1 MPTWTREAIFEDAKE
16 KNVHFIRL
24 AFSDVNGILKN
35 VEIPVSQLDKALD
48 NEMAFD
54 GSSIDGFVR
63 IEEADMSLHPD
74 FNTWTVFPWGSDD
87 RKVAILICDIYTTDG
102 EPLAADPRGNLKRM
116 VEKLDDLGFS
126 AFNLGPEPEFFLF
139 KLAED
144 GNPTTRV
151 NDVGGYFDVAP
162 VDLGENCRRE
172 IVLILEDLG
181 FEVEASHHE
190 VAIGQHE
197 IDFKYTDVVDACD
210 KIQLFKLIVKT
221 VARKYNLHATFMP
234 KPIYGINGSGMHCN
248 MSLFKGSENVF
259 FDADSETQLS
269 ETAMQFIAGVL
280 EHAKAITAVA
290 NPIVNSYKRLVSGY
304 EAPVNIAWSTR
315 NRSPLIRIPSARG
328 KSTRVELRSVDP
340 AANPYLALAAILGAG
355 LKGIEDEMVASAP
368 ISRNVYKMTADELV
382 NGGIDKLPSSLS
394 RALDELEIDS
404 VVQDS
409 LGAHITANFISSK
422 RIECQEYLR
431 QVTDWELNTYL
442 KQY

>member
-1 MPTWTREAIFEDAKE
+1 M
-16 KNVHFIRL
+16 VL
-24 AFSDVNGILKN
+24 
-35 VEIPVSQLDKALD
+35 QLT
-48 NEMAFD
+48 
-54 GSSIDGFVR
+54 
-63 IEEADMSLHPD
+63 ADMRLHPD

-102 EPLAADPRGNLKRM
+102 EPFAADPRGNLKRM

-248 MSLFKGSENVF
+248 MSLFKGSENVL

-355 LKGIEDEMVASAP
+355 LKGIEDEMVAPAP

-404 VVQDS
+404 VVQDA

-422 RIECQEYLR
+422 RIECQEYLH

-442 KQY
+442 EQY

>member
-1 MPTWTREAIFEDAKE
+1 MPTWTREAIFEDAQE

-63 IEEADMSLHPD
+63 IEEADMKLHPD
-74 FNTWTVFPWGSDD
+74 LNTWTVFPWGSDD
-87 RKVAILICDIYTTDG
+87 RKVAILICDIYTPDG
-102 EPLAADPRGNLKRM
+102 EPFAADPRGNLKRM
-116 VEKLDDLGFS
+116 VEKLDDFGFS
-126 AFNLGPEPEFFLF
+126 DFNLGPEPEFFLF

-144 GNPTTRV
+144 GNPSTRV

-315 NRSPLIRIPSARG
+315 NRSPLIRIPAARG

-355 LKGIEDEMVASAP
+355 LKGIEDEMVAPAP

-404 VVQDS
+404 VVQDA

-422 RIECQEYLR
+422 RIECQEYLH

-442 KQY
+442 EQY

>member
-1 MPTWTREAIFEDAKE
+1 MPTWTREAIFEDAQE

-63 IEEADMSLHPD
+63 IEEADMKLHPD
-74 FNTWTVFPWGSDD
+74 LNTWTVFPWGSDD
-87 RKVAILICDIYTTDG
+87 RKVAILICDIYTTDD
-102 EPLAADPRGNLKRM
+102 EPFAGDPRGNLRRM

-315 NRSPLIRIPSARG
+315 NRSPLIRIPAARG

-355 LKGIEDEMVASAP
+355 LKGIEDEMVAPAP

-404 VVQDS
+404 VVQDA

-422 RIECQEYLR
+422 RIECQEYLH

-442 KQY
+442 EQY

>member
-1 MPTWTREAIFEDAKE
+1 MPTWTREAIFEDAQE

-63 IEEADMSLHPD
+63 IEEADMRLHPD

-102 EPLAADPRGNLKRM
+102 EPFAADPRGNLKRM

-259 FDADSETQLS
+259 FDADSESQLS
-269 ETAMQFIAGVL
+269 ETAMQFIAGIL

-355 LKGIEDEMVASAP
+355 LKGIEDEMVAPAP

-422 RIECQEYLR
+422 RIECQEYLH

>member
-1 MPTWTREAIFEDAKE
+1 MTIWTRETIFEDAKE

-63 IEEADMSLHPD
+63 IEEADMKLHPD
-74 FNTWTVFPWGSDD
+74 LNTWTVFPWGSDD

-102 EPLAADPRGNLKRM
+102 EPFAGDPRGNLKRM

-172 IVLILEDLG
+172 IVLVLEDLG
-181 FEVEASHHE
+181 FEIEASHHE

-304 EAPVNIAWSTR
+304 EAPVNIAWSER
-315 NRSPLIRIPSARG
+315 NRSPLIRIPAARG

-340 AANPYLALAAILGAG
+340 AANPYLALATILGAG
-355 LKGIEDEMVASAP
+355 LKGIEDEIVAPAP

-404 VVQDS
+404 VVQDA

-422 RIECQEYLR
+422 RIECQEYLN

-442 KQY
+442 EQY

>member
-1 MPTWTREAIFEDAKE
+1 MRTWTREAIFEDVKE

-63 IEEADMSLHPD
+63 IEEADMKLHPD
-74 FNTWTVFPWGSDD
+74 LNTWTVFPWGSDD

-102 EPLAADPRGNLKRM
+102 EPFAGDPRGNLKRM

-172 IVLILEDLG
+172 IVLVLEDLG
-181 FEVEASHHE
+181 FEIEASHHE

-304 EAPVNIAWSTR
+304 EAPVNIAWSAR
-315 NRSPLIRIPSARG
+315 NRSPLIRIPAARG

-355 LKGIEDEMVASAP
+355 LKGIEDETVAPAP

-394 RALDELEIDS
+394 RALDELEIDN
-404 VVQDS
+404 VVQHA

-422 RIECQEYLR
+422 RIECQEYLH

-442 KQY
+442 EQY

>member
-1 MPTWTREAIFEDAKE
+1 MPTWTREAIFEDAQE

-63 IEEADMSLHPD
+63 IEEADMKLHPD
-74 FNTWTVFPWGSDD
+74 LNTWTVFPWGSDD

-102 EPLAADPRGNLKRM
+102 EPFAGDPRGNLRRM

-355 LKGIEDEMVASAP
+355 LKGIEDEMVAPAP

-404 VVQDS
+404 VVQDA

-422 RIECQEYLR
+422 RIECQEYLH

-442 KQY
+442 EQY

>member
-1 MPTWTREAIFEDAKE
+1 MAIWTREAIFEDAKE

-63 IEEADMSLHPD
+63 IEEADMKLHPD
-74 FNTWTVFPWGSDD
+74 LNTWTVFPWGSDD

-102 EPLAADPRGNLKRM
+102 EPFAGDPRGNLKRM

-126 AFNLGPEPEFFLF
+126 SFNLGPEPEFFLF

-172 IVLILEDLG
+172 IVLVLEDLG
-181 FEVEASHHE
+181 FEIEASHHE

-269 ETAMQFIAGVL
+269 ETAMKFIAGVL

-304 EAPVNIAWSTR
+304 EAPVNIAWSAR

-355 LKGIEDEMVASAP
+355 LKGIEDEMVAPAP

-404 VVQDS
+404 VVQDA

-422 RIECQEYLR
+422 RIECQEYLH

-442 KQY
+442 EQY

>member
-404 VVQDS
+404 VVQDA

-422 RIECQEYLR
+422 RIECQEYLH

>member
-63 IEEADMSLHPD
+63 IEEADMRLHPD

-102 EPLAADPRGNLKRM
+102 EPFAADPRGNLKRM

-259 FDADSETQLS
+259 FDADSESQLS

-355 LKGIEDEMVASAP
+355 LKGIEDEMVAPAP

-404 VVQDS
+404 VVQDA

-422 RIECQEYLR
+422 RIECQEYLH

-442 KQY
+442 EQY

>member
-1 MPTWTREAIFEDAKE
+1 MPTWTREAIFEDAQE

-63 IEEADMSLHPD
+63 IEEADMKLHPD
-74 FNTWTVFPWGSDD
+74 LNTWTVFPWGSDD
-87 RKVAILICDIYTTDG
+87 RKVAILICDIYTTDD
-102 EPLAADPRGNLKRM
+102 EPFAGDPRGNLRRM

-315 NRSPLIRIPSARG
+315 NRSPLIRIPAARG

-340 AANPYLALAAILGAG
+340 TANPYLALAAILGAG
-355 LKGIEDEMVASAP
+355 LKGIEDEMVAPAP

-404 VVQDS
+404 VVQDA

-422 RIECQEYLR
+422 RIECQEYLH
-431 QVTDWELNTYL
+431 QVTDWELNTY
-442 KQY
+442 

>member
-63 IEEADMSLHPD
+63 IEEADMRLHPD

-102 EPLAADPRGNLKRM
+102 EPFAADPRGNLKRM

-259 FDADSETQLS
+259 FDADSESQLS
-269 ETAMQFIAGVL
+269 ETAMQFIAGIL

-355 LKGIEDEMVASAP
+355 LKGIEDEMVAPAP

-404 VVQDS
+404 VVQDA

-422 RIECQEYLR
+422 RIECQEYLH

>member
-1 MPTWTREAIFEDAKE
+1 M
-16 KNVHFIRL
+16 
-24 AFSDVNGILKN
+24 KN

-63 IEEADMSLHPD
+63 IEEADMRLHPD

-102 EPLAADPRGNLKRM
+102 EPFAADPRGNLKRM

-259 FDADSETQLS
+259 FDADSESQLS

-355 LKGIEDEMVASAP
+355 LKGIEDEMVAPAP

-422 RIECQEYLR
+422 RIECQEYLH

>member
-48 NEMAFD
+48 NEIAFD

-63 IEEADMSLHPD
+63 IEEADMKLHPD
-74 FNTWTVFPWGSDD
+74 LNTWTVFPWGSDD
-87 RKVAILICDIYTTDG
+87 RKVAILICDIYTTEG
-102 EPLAADPRGNLKRM
+102 EPFAADPRGNLKRM
-116 VEKLDDLGFS
+116 VEKLDDFGFS
-126 AFNLGPEPEFFLF
+126 SFNLGPEPEFFLF

-172 IVLILEDLG
+172 IVLVLEDLG

-248 MSLFKGSENVF
+248 MSLFKGKENVF
-259 FDADSETQLS
+259 FDESSETQLS

-315 NRSPLIRIPSARG
+315 NRSPLIRIPAARG

-355 LKGIEDEMVASAP
+355 LKGIEDEMVAPAP

-394 RALDELEIDS
+394 RALDELELDS
-404 VVQDS
+404 VVQDA
-409 LGAHITANFISSK
+409 LGAHITANFLSSK
-422 RIECQEYLR
+422 RIECQEYLQ

-442 KQY
+442 EQY

>member
-1 MPTWTREAIFEDAKE
+1 MPTWTREAIFEDAQE

-63 IEEADMSLHPD
+63 IEEADMKLHPD
-74 FNTWTVFPWGSDD
+74 LNTWTVFPWGSDD

-102 EPLAADPRGNLKRM
+102 EPFAGDPRGNLRRM

-315 NRSPLIRIPSARG
+315 NRSPLIRIPAARG

-355 LKGIEDEMVASAP
+355 LKGIEDEMVAPAP

-404 VVQDS
+404 VVQDA

-422 RIECQEYLR
+422 RIECQEYLH

-442 KQY
+442 EQY

>member
-63 IEEADMSLHPD
+63 IEEADMKLHPD
-74 FNTWTVFPWGSDD
+74 LNTWTVFPWGSDD
-87 RKVAILICDIYTTDG
+87 RKVAILICDIYTTEG
-102 EPLAADPRGNLKRM
+102 EPFAADPRGNLKRM
-116 VEKLDDLGFS
+116 VEKLDDFGFS
-126 AFNLGPEPEFFLF
+126 SFNLGPEPEFFLF

-172 IVLILEDLG
+172 IVLVLEDLG

-248 MSLFKGSENVF
+248 MSLFKGKENVF
-259 FDADSETQLS
+259 FDESSETQLS

-315 NRSPLIRIPSARG
+315 NRSPLIRIPAARG

-355 LKGIEDEMVASAP
+355 LKGIEDEMVAPAP

-394 RALDELEIDS
+394 RALDELELDS
-404 VVQDS
+404 VVQDA
-409 LGAHITANFISSK
+409 LGAHITANFLSSK
-422 RIECQEYLR
+422 RIECQEYLQ

-442 KQY
+442 EQY

>member
-1 MPTWTREAIFEDAKE
+1 MSKWTREAIFEDAKA

-63 IEEADMSLHPD
+63 IEEADMKLHPD
-74 FNTWTVFPWGSDD
+74 LDTWTVFPWGSDD
-87 RKVAILICDIYTTDG
+87 RKIAILICDIYTTEG
-102 EPLAADPRGNLKRM
+102 EPFAGDPRGNLKRM
-116 VEKLDDLGFS
+116 VEKLDDFGFS
-126 AFNLGPEPEFFLF
+126 SFNLGPEPEFFLF
-139 KLAED
+139 KIGED

-172 IVLILEDLG
+172 IVLVLEDLG

-197 IDFKYTDVVDACD
+197 IDFKYANVVDACD

-221 VARKYNLHATFMP
+221 IARKYNLHATFMP

-248 MSLFKGSENVF
+248 MSLFKGDENVF
-259 FDADSETQLS
+259 FDANTDNQLS
-269 ETAMQFIAGVL
+269 ETAMQFIAGIL

-315 NRSPLIRIPSARG
+315 NRSPLIRIPAARG

-340 AANPYLALAAILGAG
+340 SANPYLALAAILGAG
-355 LKGIEDEMVASAP
+355 LKGIENEMVAPAP
-368 ISRNVYKMTADELV
+368 IDRNVYKMTADELV
-382 NGGIDKLPSSLS
+382 NGGIDKLPNSLS
-394 RALDELEIDS
+394 RALDELELDE
-404 VVQDS
+404 VVQES
-409 LGAHITANFISSK
+409 LGAHITANFLSSK
-422 RIECQEYLR
+422 RIEFQEYLH

-442 KQY
+442 EQY

>member
-63 IEEADMSLHPD
+63 IEEADMRLHPD

-102 EPLAADPRGNLKRM
+102 EPFAADPRGNLKRM

-259 FDADSETQLS
+259 FDADSESQLS

-355 LKGIEDEMVASAP
+355 LKGIEDEMVAPAP

-422 RIECQEYLR
+422 RIECQEYLH

>member
-63 IEEADMSLHPD
+63 IEEADMRLHPD

-102 EPLAADPRGNLKRM
+102 EPFAADPRGNLKRM

-259 FDADSETQLS
+259 FDADSESQLS

-355 LKGIEDEMVASAP
+355 LKGIEDEMVAPAP

-422 RIECQEYLR
+422 RIECQEYLH

-442 KQY
+442 K

>member
-63 IEEADMSLHPD
+63 IEEADMRLHPD

-102 EPLAADPRGNLKRM
+102 EPFAADPRGNLKRM

-259 FDADSETQLS
+259 FDADSESQLS
-269 ETAMQFIAGVL
+269 ETAMQFIAGIL

-355 LKGIEDEMVASAP
+355 LKGIEDEMVAPAP

-394 RALDELEIDS
+394 RA
-404 VVQDS
+404 
-409 LGAHITANFISSK
+409 
-422 RIECQEYLR
+422 
-431 QVTDWELNTYL
+431 
-442 KQY
+442 

>member
-404 VVQDS
+404 VVQDA

-422 RIECQEYLR
+422 RIECQEYLH

-442 KQY
+442 EQY

>member
-1 MPTWTREAIFEDAKE
+1 MPTWTREAIFEDAQE

-63 IEEADMSLHPD
+63 IEEADMKLHPD
-74 FNTWTVFPWGSDD
+74 LNTWTVFPWGSDD

-102 EPLAADPRGNLKRM
+102 EPFAGDPRGNLRRM

-181 FEVEASHHE
+181 FEIEASHHE

-315 NRSPLIRIPSARG
+315 NRSPLIRIPAARG

-355 LKGIEDEMVASAP
+355 LKGIEDEMVAPAP

-404 VVQDS
+404 VVQDA

-422 RIECQEYLR
+422 RIECQEYLH

-442 KQY
+442 EQY

>member
-1 MPTWTREAIFEDAKE
+1 MTTWTREAIFEDAKE

-63 IEEADMSLHPD
+63 IEEADMRLHPD

-87 RKVAILICDIYTTDG
+87 RRVAILICDIYTTDG
-102 EPLAADPRGNLKRM
+102 EPFAGDPRGNLKRM
-116 VEKLDDLGFS
+116 VENLDDLGFS

-144 GNPTTRV
+144 GNPSTRV

-315 NRSPLIRIPSARG
+315 NRSPLIRIPAARG

-368 ISRNVYKMTADELV
+368 ISRNVYKMTSDELV

-422 RIECQEYLR
+422 RIECQEYLH

>member
-1 MPTWTREAIFEDAKE
+1 
-16 KNVHFIRL
+16 
-24 AFSDVNGILKN
+24 
-35 VEIPVSQLDKALD
+35 
-48 NEMAFD
+48 
-54 GSSIDGFVR
+54 
-63 IEEADMSLHPD
+63 
-74 FNTWTVFPWGSDD
+74 
-87 RKVAILICDIYTTDG
+87 
-102 EPLAADPRGNLKRM
+102 M

-259 FDADSETQLS
+259 FDADSESQLS

-355 LKGIEDEMVASAP
+355 LKGIEDEMVAPAP

-422 RIECQEYLR
+422 RIECQEYLH

>member
-1 MPTWTREAIFEDAKE
+1 MPTWTREEIFEDAQE

-63 IEEADMSLHPD
+63 IEEADMKLHPD
-74 FNTWTVFPWGSDD
+74 LNTWTVFPWGSDD

-102 EPLAADPRGNLKRM
+102 EPFAGDPRGNLRRM

-315 NRSPLIRIPSARG
+315 NRSPLIRIPAARG

-355 LKGIEDEMVASAP
+355 LKGIEDEMVAPAP

-404 VVQDS
+404 VVQDA

-422 RIECQEYLR
+422 RIECQEYLH

-442 KQY
+442 EQY

>member
-35 VEIPVSQLDKALD
+35 VEIPVSQLDKALN

-63 IEEADMSLHPD
+63 IEEADMRLHPD

-102 EPLAADPRGNLKRM
+102 EPFAADPRGNLKRM

-259 FDADSETQLS
+259 FDADSESQLS

-355 LKGIEDEMVASAP
+355 LKGIEDEMVAPAP

-422 RIECQEYLR
+422 RIECQEYLH

>member
-63 IEEADMSLHPD
+63 IEEADMRLHPD

-102 EPLAADPRGNLKRM
+102 EPFAADPRGNLKRM

-259 FDADSETQLS
+259 FDADSESQLS

-355 LKGIEDEMVASAP
+355 LKGIEDEMVAPAP

-404 VVQDS
+404 VVQDA

-422 RIECQEYLR
+422 RIECQEYLH

>member
-1 MPTWTREAIFEDAKE
+1 MPTWTREAIFEDAQE

-63 IEEADMSLHPD
+63 IEEADMKLHPD
-74 FNTWTVFPWGSDD
+74 LNTWTVFPWGSDD
-87 RKVAILICDIYTTDG
+87 RKVAILICDIYTTDD
-102 EPLAADPRGNLKRM
+102 EPFAGDPRGNLRRM

-315 NRSPLIRIPSARG
+315 NRSPLIRIPAARG

-340 AANPYLALAAILGAG
+340 TANPYLALAAILGAG
-355 LKGIEDEMVASAP
+355 LKGIEDEMVAPAP

-404 VVQDS
+404 VVQDA

-422 RIECQEYLR
+422 RIECQEYLH

-442 KQY
+442 EQY

>member
-1 MPTWTREAIFEDAKE
+1 MRTWTREAIFEDVKE

-63 IEEADMSLHPD
+63 IEEADMKLHPD
-74 FNTWTVFPWGSDD
+74 LNTWTVFPWGSDD

-102 EPLAADPRGNLKRM
+102 EPFAGDPRGNLKRM

-172 IVLILEDLG
+172 IVLVLEDLG
-181 FEVEASHHE
+181 FEIEASHHE

-304 EAPVNIAWSTR
+304 EAPVNIAWSER
-315 NRSPLIRIPSARG
+315 NRSPLIRIPAARG

-355 LKGIEDEMVASAP
+355 LKGIEDEIVAPAP

-404 VVQDS
+404 VVQDA

-422 RIECQEYLR
+422 RIECQEYLN

-442 KQY
+442 EQY

>member
-63 IEEADMSLHPD
+63 IEEADMKLHPD
-74 FNTWTVFPWGSDD
+74 LNTWTVFPWGSDD

-102 EPLAADPRGNLKRM
+102 EPFAADPRGNLKRM
-116 VEKLDDLGFS
+116 VAKLDDFEFTS
-126 AFNLGPEPEFFLF
+126 FNLGPEPEFFLF

-172 IVLILEDLG
+172 IVLVLEDLG

-248 MSLFKGSENVF
+248 MSLFNGDENVF
-259 FDADSETQLS
+259 YDENSESQLS

-280 EHAKAITAVA
+280 EHSKAITAVA

-355 LKGIEDEMVASAP
+355 LKGIKDEMVAPAP

-382 NGGIDKLPSSLS
+382 NGGIEKLPSSLS
-394 RALDELEIDS
+394 RALDELEIDQ
-404 VVQDS
+404 VVQDA

-422 RIECQEYLR
+422 RIECQEYLH

-442 KQY
+442 EQY

>member
-1 MPTWTREAIFEDAKE
+1 MPTWTREAIFEDAQE

-63 IEEADMSLHPD
+63 IEEADMKLHPD
-74 FNTWTVFPWGSDD
+74 LNTWTVFPWGSDD

-102 EPLAADPRGNLKRM
+102 EPFAGDPRGNLRRM

-355 LKGIEDEMVASAP
+355 LKGIEDEMVAPAP

-422 RIECQEYLR
+422 RIECQEYLH

-442 KQY
+442 EQY

>member
-1 MPTWTREAIFEDAKE
+1 MPTWTREAIFKDAQE

-63 IEEADMSLHPD
+63 IEEADMKLHPD
-74 FNTWTVFPWGSDD
+74 LNTWTVFPWGSDD

-102 EPLAADPRGNLKRM
+102 EPFAGDPRGNLRRM

-315 NRSPLIRIPSARG
+315 NRSPLIRIPAARG

-355 LKGIEDEMVASAP
+355 LKGIEDEMVAPAP

-404 VVQDS
+404 VVQDA

-422 RIECQEYLR
+422 RIECQEYLH
-431 QVTDWELNTYL
+431 QVTDWELNTYME
-442 KQY
+442 QY

>member
-1 MPTWTREAIFEDAKE
+1 MPTWTREAIFEDAQE

-63 IEEADMSLHPD
+63 IEEADMRLHPD

-102 EPLAADPRGNLKRM
+102 EPFAADPRGNLKRM

-259 FDADSETQLS
+259 FDADSESQLS

-355 LKGIEDEMVASAP
+355 LKGIEDEMVAPAP

-422 RIECQEYLR
+422 RIECQEYLH

>member
-1 MPTWTREAIFEDAKE
+1 M
-16 KNVHFIRL
+16 
-24 AFSDVNGILKN
+24 KN

-63 IEEADMSLHPD
+63 IEEADMKLHPD
-74 FNTWTVFPWGSDD
+74 LNTWTVFPWGSDD

-102 EPLAADPRGNLKRM
+102 EPFAGDPRGNLKRM

-172 IVLILEDLG
+172 IILVLEDLG
-181 FEVEASHHE
+181 FEIEASHHE

-304 EAPVNIAWSTR
+304 EAPVNIAWSAR
-315 NRSPLIRIPSARG
+315 NRSPLIRIPAARG

-355 LKGIEDEMVASAP
+355 LKGIEDETVAPAP

-394 RALDELEIDS
+394 RALDELEIDN
-404 VVQDS
+404 VVQDA

-422 RIECQEYLR
+422 RIECQEYLH

-442 KQY
+442 EQY

>member
-1 MPTWTREAIFEDAKE
+1 MTTWTREAIFEDAKE

-63 IEEADMSLHPD
+63 IEEADMRLHPD

-87 RKVAILICDIYTTDG
+87 RRVAILICDIYTTDG
-102 EPLAADPRGNLKRM
+102 EPFAGDPRGNLKRM
-116 VEKLDDLGFS
+116 VENLDDLGFS

-144 GNPTTRV
+144 GNPSTRV

-315 NRSPLIRIPSARG
+315 NRSPLIRIPAARG

-422 RIECQEYLR
+422 RIECQEYLH

>member
-63 IEEADMSLHPD
+63 IEEADMKLHPD
-74 FNTWTVFPWGSDD
+74 LNTWTVFPWGSDD
-87 RKVAILICDIYTTDG
+87 RKVAILICDIYTTEG
-102 EPLAADPRGNLKRM
+102 EPFAGDPRGNLRRM
-116 VEKLDDLGFS
+116 VKKLDDLGFS

-172 IVLILEDLG
+172 IVLVLEDLG

-248 MSLFKGSENVF
+248 MSLFKGKENVF
-259 FDADSETQLS
+259 FDESSETKLS

-315 NRSPLIRIPSARG
+315 NRSPLIRIPAARG

-355 LKGIEDEMVASAP
+355 LKGIEDEMVAPAP

-394 RALDELEIDS
+394 RALDELELDS
-404 VVQDS
+404 VVQDA
-409 LGAHITANFISSK
+409 LGAHITANFLSSK
-422 RIECQEYLR
+422 RIECQEYLQ

-442 KQY
+442 EQY

>member
-1 MPTWTREAIFEDAKE
+1 MPTWTREAIFEDAQE

-63 IEEADMSLHPD
+63 IEEADMKLHPD
-74 FNTWTVFPWGSDD
+74 LNTWTVFPWGSDD

-102 EPLAADPRGNLKRM
+102 EPFAGDPRGNLRHM

-315 NRSPLIRIPSARG
+315 NRSPLIRIPAARG

-355 LKGIEDEMVASAP
+355 LKGIEDEMVAPAP

-404 VVQDS
+404 VVQDA

-422 RIECQEYLR
+422 RIECQEYLH

-442 KQY
+442 EQY

>member
-63 IEEADMSLHPD
+63 IEEADMKLCPD
-74 FNTWTVFPWGSDD
+74 LNTWTVFPWGSDD

-102 EPLAADPRGNLKRM
+102 EPFAADPRGNLKRM

-126 AFNLGPEPEFFLF
+126 AFNLGPEPEFFLL

-172 IVLILEDLG
+172 IVLVLEDLG

-259 FDADSETQLS
+259 FDADSESQLS

-315 NRSPLIRIPSARG
+315 NRSPLIRIPAARG

-355 LKGIEDEMVASAP
+355 LKGIEDEMVAPAP

-404 VVQDS
+404 VVQDA

-422 RIECQEYLR
+422 RIECQEYLH

-442 KQY
+442 EQY

>member
-1 MPTWTREAIFEDAKE
+1 MPTWTREEIFEDAQE

-63 IEEADMSLHPD
+63 IEEADMKLHPD
-74 FNTWTVFPWGSDD
+74 LNTWTVFPWGSDD

-102 EPLAADPRGNLKRM
+102 EPFAGDPRGNLRRM

-126 AFNLGPEPEFFLF
+126 SFNLGPEPEFFLF
-139 KLAED
+139 RLAED

-172 IVLILEDLG
+172 IVLVLEDLG

-259 FDADSETQLS
+259 FDADSETNLS
-269 ETAMQFIAGVL
+269 ETAMQFIAGIL

-315 NRSPLIRIPSARG
+315 NRSPLIRIPAARG

-355 LKGIEDEMVASAP
+355 LKGIEDEMVAPAP

-404 VVQDS
+404 VVQDA

-422 RIECQEYLR
+422 RIECQEYLH

-442 KQY
+442 EQY

>member
-63 IEEADMSLHPD
+63 IEEADMRLHPD

-87 RKVAILICDIYTTDG
+87 RRVAILICDIYTTDG
-102 EPLAADPRGNLKRM
+102 EPFAGDPRGNLKRM
-116 VEKLDDLGFS
+116 VENLDDLGFS

-144 GNPTTRV
+144 GNPSTRV

-315 NRSPLIRIPSARG
+315 NRSPLIRIPAARG

-355 LKGIEDEMVASAP
+355 LKGIEDEMVAPAP
-368 ISRNVYKMTADELV
+368 ISRNVYKMTSDELV

-422 RIECQEYLR
+422 RIECQEYLH